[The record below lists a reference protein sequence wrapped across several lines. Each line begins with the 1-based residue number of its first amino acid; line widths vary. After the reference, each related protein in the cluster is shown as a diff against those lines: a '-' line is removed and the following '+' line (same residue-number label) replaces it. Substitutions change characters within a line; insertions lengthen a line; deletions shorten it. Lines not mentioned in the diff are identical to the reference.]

1 MTSPTKRAAV
11 TITLALVLAGA
22 TGIAQPTHTAEAA
35 YERGLTALRERR
47 YGDAILHFEDSHR
60 IAPVSGV
67 LFNLALAYRGAGR
80 NLAAVET
87 FSRYLREEGASV
99 AQDRRA
105 AVERAIGELRVG
117 LGTIEC
123 QVTPALSNLT
133 FTVDGRPAS
142 CGPDPV
148 MVDPGEHALEA
159 SAPGYS
165 HERNIVRLEAGARET
180 FRASLTPV
188 VRPTIVTPTR
198 VEIVQTPHPR
208 TPITPERH
216 PFYTRWWFWTIVGA
230 VVTGAAVAAV
240 YAITS
245 EPARPSL
252 NTLFDVEALRVR

>member
-1 MTSPTKRAAV
+1 MRFAPTHVV
-11 TITLALVLAGA
+11 TATALVLAHSPGF
-22 TGIAQPTHTAEAA
+22 AQPAPTAEAA

-47 YGDAILHFEDSHR
+47 YGDAILHFENSHR
-60 IAPVSGV
+60 VAPVSGV

-87 FSRYLREEGASV
+87 FSRYLREEGAAV
-99 AQDRRA
+99 TPERRA

-123 QVTPALSNLT
+123 HVTPALANLS

-148 MVDPGEHALEA
+148 MVDPGEHVLEA

-165 HERNIVRLEAGARET
+165 HERRPVRMEAGSRDIFHAN
-180 FRASLTPV
+180 LTPV

-208 TPITPERH
+208 TPVPPERH
-216 PFYTRWWFWTIVGA
+216 PLYTRWWFWTIVGA
-230 VVTGAAVAAV
+230 AVVGATAVTV
-240 YAITS
+240 YFLTRET
-245 EPARPSL
+245 EPAPL